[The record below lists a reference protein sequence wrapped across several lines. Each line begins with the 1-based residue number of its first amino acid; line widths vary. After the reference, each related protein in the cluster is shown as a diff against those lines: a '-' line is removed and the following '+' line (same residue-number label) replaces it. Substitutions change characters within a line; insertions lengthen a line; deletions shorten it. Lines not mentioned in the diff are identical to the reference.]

1 MILKNWRGYTI
12 KILNRNNNYCKIEL
26 FHFNAQHFIVYS
38 LNNNNLTDT
47 EINNNIYKTIEKNGH
62 KKQ

>member
-1 MILKNWRGYTI
+1 MIINNWRGYDI
-12 KILNRNNNYCKIEL
+12 KILNRTPTYCKIEL
-26 FHFNAQHFIVYS
+26 FHFNDQHFIVYS

>member
-1 MILKNWRGYTI
+1 MI
-12 KILNRNNNYCKIEL
+12 KIKI
-26 FHFNAQHFIVYS
+26 HFIVYS

-62 KKQ
+62 KKN

>member
-1 MILKNWRGYTI
+1 MILKNWRGYDI
-12 KILNRNNNYCKIEL
+12 KILNRTINYCKIEL
-26 FHFNAQHFIVYS
+26 FHFNDQHFIVYS

-47 EINNNIYKTIEKNGH
+47 EINNNIYKTIEKNGY

>member
-26 FHFNAQHFIVYS
+26 LHFNDQHFIVYS

>member
-1 MILKNWRGYTI
+1 MIKHKELILFYFKQNELNFFKYYYTYI
-12 KILNRNNNYCKIEL
+12 KY
-26 FHFNAQHFIVYS
+26 FIIYS

-62 KKQ
+62 KKN